1 MTVTN
6 VWWTVNNGSSNI
18 RNSQNIS
25 FLSYTQKVLKKY
37 ILLDQL
43 KDGNNKKFTKRK
55 DGKARKRYQKIF
67 PK

>member
-6 VWWTVNNGSSNI
+6 VWWTVNNSSSNV

-25 FLSYTQKVLKKY
+25 FLSYTQKLLEKY

-55 DGKARKRYQKIF
+55 DGKAKKQY
-67 PK
+67 